1 MRRDCGKRNKG
12 KTLKRKSDGGEMGG
26 PRQAAAWMGEGRRVK
41 RGNHSQWE
49 SKKMKWDGVKGSK

>member
-1 MRRDCGKRNKG
+1 
-12 KTLKRKSDGGEMGG
+12 MGG